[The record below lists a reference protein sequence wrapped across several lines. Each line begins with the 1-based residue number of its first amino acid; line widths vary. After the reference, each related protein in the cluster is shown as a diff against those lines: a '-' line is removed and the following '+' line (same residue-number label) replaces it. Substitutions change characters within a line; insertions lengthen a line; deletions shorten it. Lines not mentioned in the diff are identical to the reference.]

1 MVQVRQGEELEEGF
15 QEALIRILPVDWQV
29 AVRTEARAS
38 DSRADAYLGLTSPRG
53 EQIEA
58 CVEFRSRAEPA
69 EVARLVPWLQRCG
82 SAVLVAPE
90 LGPRAREILNR
101 AGISWLEPDGDCRIA
116 LGSLFIERLSR
127 VPRRRRAGAPG
138 TRYVADL
145 FSGGPL
151 RVVRWLLIEPQ
162 RRWTLED
169 MAARSGLTLGFV
181 SRVFK
186 TLARDAYMDRA
197 RGDNRV
203 RDRDALLD
211 AWASAPSPK
220 DAVSE
225 RVATVSSTENLV
237 QMIRGASAQLPYAIT
252 AEAAADRIAPF
263 ARYSRVEM
271 YVTDLAG
278 WDRSLGLTAV
288 PRGGNLVLIKPF
300 DAGVFDG
307 AFDCDELRLVS
318 RPQLYVD
325 LVRRGGAAA
334 DAAAFMRERGE
345 LWPQQTPATIPPR
358 SSRPIA

>member
-1 MVQVRQGEELEEGF
+1 MVQVRLEKELQQGF
-15 QEALIRILPVDWQV
+15 RDALTGILPVGWRMALRSED
-29 AVRTEARAS
+29 RTS
-38 DSRADAYLGLTSPRG
+38 DFPADAYLDLTSPGG
-53 EQIEA
+53 EHVEA
-58 CVEFRSRAEPA
+58 CVEFKVRAEPA
-69 EVARLVPWLQRCG
+69 EVVRLVPWLQRCG
-82 SAVLVAPE
+82 SAILVAPE
-90 LGPRAREILNR
+90 LGSRTREILSG

-116 LGSLFIERLSR
+116 LGSLFIERLTR
-127 VPRRRRAGAPG
+127 GPRRRKAGDQD

-162 RRWTLED
+162 RSWTLED
-169 MAARSGLTLGFV
+169 MADRTGLTVGFV

-211 AWASAPSPK
+211 AWALAHGAK

-225 RVATVSSTENLV
+225 RVATVPSTEGILKMIGDSSTTT
-237 QMIRGASAQLPYAIT
+237 RYAIT

-263 ARYSRVEM
+263 ARYIRVEM
-271 YVTDLAG
+271 YVDDVAS
-278 WDRSLGLTAV
+278 WDRALGLTAV
-288 PRGGNLVLIKPF
+288 PRGGNLVLIQPSE
-300 DAGVFDG
+300 AGVFDG
-307 AFDCDELRLVS
+307 AFERDGLQLVS

-334 DAAAFMRERGE
+334 DAAAFVRERGE
-345 LWPQQTPATIPPR
+345 LWPQ
-358 SSRPIA
+358 

>member
-1 MVQVRQGEELEEGF
+1 MVQVKPEKDLQKGF
-15 QEALIRILPVDWQV
+15 REALTGILPAGWRMALRSED
-29 AVRTEARAS
+29 RTP
-38 DSRADAYLGLTSPRG
+38 DLRADAYLDLTAPGG
-53 EQIEA
+53 ERIEA
-58 CVEFRSRAEPA
+58 CVEFKGRAEPA
-69 EVARLVPWLQRCG
+69 EVVRLVPWLQRCG
-82 SAVLVAPE
+82 SAVFVAPE
-90 LGPRAREILNR
+90 LGQRTREILND
-101 AGISWLEPDGDCRIA
+101 AGISWLEPEGDCRIA
-116 LGSLFIERLSR
+116 LGSLFIERLTRES
-127 VPRRRRAGAPG
+127 RRRPAGAPD

-151 RVVRWLLIEPQ
+151 RVVRWLLIEPE
-162 RRWTLED
+162 RSWTLDE
-169 MAARSGLTLGFV
+169 MADRTDLTLGFV

-211 AWASAPSPK
+211 AWASAPRPK

-225 RVATVSSTENLV
+225 RVATGPSTELLL
-237 QMIRGASAQLPYAIT
+237 QMIRDSSATALYAVT

-271 YVTDLAG
+271 YVDDVAA

-288 PRGGNLVLIKPF
+288 PRGGNLVLIKPS

-307 AFDCDELRLVS
+307 AFDRDGLRLVS
-318 RPQLYVD
+318 RPQVYID
-325 LVRRGGAAA
+325 LGRRGGAAA

-345 LWPQQTPATIPPR
+345 LWPQ
-358 SSRPIA
+358 

>member
-1 MVQVRQGEELEEGF
+1 MVQIRQSDELEQAF
-15 QEALIRILPVDWQV
+15 REALGGILPAGWRMALRPEEPETDP
-29 AVRTEARAS
+29 
-38 DSRADAYLGLTSPRG
+38 RADAYLDLTSPTG
-53 EQIEA
+53 ERTGA
-58 CVEFRSRAEPA
+58 CVEFKARAEPS
-69 EVARLVPWLQRCG
+69 EVVRLVPWLQQCG
-82 SAVLVAPE
+82 PAILVSPE
-90 LGPRAREILNR
+90 FGPRAREILSG

-116 LGSLFIERLSR
+116 LGSLFIERLTR
-127 VPRRRRAGAPG
+127 GPRRRPAGAPE

-151 RVVRWLLIEPQ
+151 RVVRSLLIEPHLS
-162 RRWTLED
+162 WTLED
-169 MAARSGLTLGFV
+169 MADRTGLTLGFV

-220 DAVSE
+220 DSVTE
-225 RVATVSSTENLV
+225 RVATVSSTENLI
-237 QMIRGASAQLPYAIT
+237 QMIRDASVQRLYAIT

-271 YVTDLAG
+271 YVDDVAG
-278 WDRSLGLTAV
+278 WDRELGLTAV
-288 PRGGNLVLIKPF
+288 PRGGNLVLIKSS
-300 DAGVFDG
+300 DTGVFDG
-307 AFDCDELRLVS
+307 AFERNGLQLVS

-334 DAAAFMRERGE
+334 EAAAFMRERGE
-345 LWPQQTPATIPPR
+345 LWPQ
-358 SSRPIA
+358 

>member
-1 MVQVRQGEELEEGF
+1 MVQVSPQTELSEAF
-15 QEALIRILPVDWQV
+15 QKALARVLPTGW
-29 AVRTEARAS
+29 RTELRS
-38 DSRADAYLGLTSPRG
+38 EDRSRDFDVDAYLTLTPPGGGR
-53 EQIEA
+53 IEA
-58 CVEFRSRAEPA
+58 CVEFKARAEPA
-69 EVARLVPWLQRCG
+69 EVVRLVPWLQRCK

-90 LGPRAREILNR
+90 LGPRTREILNE

-116 LGSLFIERLSR
+116 LGSLFIERLTR
-127 VPRRRRAGAPG
+127 GPRRRAAGAPD

-162 RRWTLED
+162 RPWTLDD
-169 MAARSGLTLGFV
+169 MADRTGLTLGFV

-203 RDRDALLD
+203 RDRDALLA
-211 AWASAPSPK
+211 AWASAPGPK

-225 RVATVSSTENLV
+225 RVATVSSTANLV
-237 QMIRGASAQLPYAIT
+237 QMIRGASAQPAYAIT

-271 YVTDLAG
+271 YVDDVAG
-278 WDRSLGLTAV
+278 WDRALGLTVV
-288 PRGGNLVLIKPF
+288 PRGGNLVLITPF
-300 DAGVFDG
+300 DAGAFDG
-307 AFDCDELRLVS
+307 AFERDGLQLVS

-345 LWPQQTPATIPPR
+345 LWPQ
-358 SSRPIA
+358 

>member
-1 MVQVRQGEELEEGF
+1 MVQVRPETELQQGF
-15 QEALIRILPVDWQV
+15 HEALTGVLPAGWQMSL
-29 AVRTEARAS
+29 RSEDRAS
-38 DSRADAYLGLTSPRG
+38 DVRVDAYLDLTSPGG
-53 EQIEA
+53 ERIEA
-58 CVEFRSRAEPA
+58 CVEFKARAEPA
-69 EVARLVPWLQRCG
+69 EVVRLVPWLQQCG
-82 SAVLVAPE
+82 SAVLVTPE
-90 LGPRAREILNR
+90 LGSRSREILNE

-116 LGSLFIERLSR
+116 LGSLFIERLTRGS
-127 VPRRRRAGAPG
+127 RRRKAGAPD

-151 RVVRWLLIEPQ
+151 RVVRCLLIEPQ
-162 RRWTLED
+162 RPWTLED
-169 MAARSGLTLGFV
+169 MAECAGLTLGFV

-211 AWASAPSPK
+211 AWASAPGPK
-220 DAVSE
+220 DDVSE

-237 QMIRGASAQLPYAIT
+237 QLIRGASVQPDYAIT

-271 YVTDLAG
+271 YVDDIAG

-288 PRGGNLVLIKPF
+288 PRGGNVVLIKPS
-300 DAGVFDG
+300 DLGVFDG
-307 AFDCDELRLVS
+307 AFERDGLRLVS

-345 LWPQQTPATIPPR
+345 LWPQ
-358 SSRPIA
+358 

>member
-1 MVQVRQGEELEEGF
+1 MVQVRFDEELQQGL
-15 QEALIRILPVDWQV
+15 QEALIRILPAGWRMALRSED
-29 AVRTEARAS
+29 RAS
-38 DSRADAYLGLTSPRG
+38 DPRVDAYLDLTSPRG
-53 EQIEA
+53 ERIQA
-58 CVEFRSRAEPA
+58 CVEFKSRAEPA
-69 EVARLVPWLQRCG
+69 DVVRLVPWLQQCG
-82 SAVLVAPE
+82 SAILVVPE

-101 AGISWLEPDGDCRIA
+101 ASISWLEPDGDCRVA
-116 LGSLFIERLSR
+116 LGSLFIDRLTR
-127 VPRRRRAGAPG
+127 DRHRRPQGAPE

-162 RRWTLED
+162 RSWTLKD
-169 MAARSGLTLGFV
+169 MAGRTGLTLGFV

-211 AWASAPSPK
+211 AWASAPRPK
-220 DAVSE
+220 DGVSE
-225 RVATVSSTENLV
+225 RVATVPSTESLLQSIRDSSTP
-237 QMIRGASAQLPYAIT
+237 SPYAIT

-271 YVTDLAG
+271 YSGDVAG
-278 WDRSLGLTAV
+278 WDRSLALTPV
-288 PRGGNLVLIKPF
+288 PRGGNLVMIQPT

-307 AFDCDELRLVS
+307 AFERDGLRLVS

-334 DAAAFMRERGE
+334 EAAAFMRERGE
-345 LWPQQTPATIPPR
+345 LWPQ
-358 SSRPIA
+358 

>member
-1 MVQVRQGEELEEGF
+1 MALRREGRVGD
-15 QEALIRILPVDWQV
+15 L
-29 AVRTEARAS
+29 
-38 DSRADAYLGLTSPRG
+38 RADAYLDLTSPAGARI
-53 EQIEA
+53 QA
-58 CVEFRSRAEPA
+58 CVEFKARAEPA
-69 EVARLVPWLQRCG
+69 EVVRLLPWLSRCG

-90 LGPRAREILNR
+90 LGPRTRDILNE

-116 LGSLFIERLSR
+116 LGSLFIERLTR
-127 VPRRRRAGAPG
+127 GPRRRPVGSPD
-138 TRYVADL
+138 TRFVADL
-145 FSGGPL
+145 FSGAAL

-162 RRWTLED
+162 RSWTLED
-169 MAARSGLTLGFV
+169 MAARTGLTLGFV

-186 TLARDAYMDRA
+186 SLARDAYMDRA

-203 RDRDALLD
+203 RDRDGLLD
-211 AWASAPSPK
+211 AWASAPRPK

-225 RVATVSSTENLV
+225 RVATVPSTENLL
-237 QMIRGASAQLPYAIT
+237 QMIRGSSNGARYAVT

-271 YVTDLAG
+271 YVDDVAG

-288 PRGGNLVLIKPF
+288 PRGGNLVLIKPS

-307 AFDCDELRLVS
+307 AFERDGLQLVS

-345 LWPQQTPATIPPR
+345 IWPR
-358 SSRPIA
+358 

>member
-1 MVQVRQGEELEEGF
+1 MVQVAQRDELEQAF
-15 QEALIRILPVDWQV
+15 REALGKMLPEGWRMALRREGRVGDV
-29 AVRTEARAS
+29 
-38 DSRADAYLGLTSPRG
+38 RADAYVGLTSPTG
-53 EQIEA
+53 ERISA
-58 CVEFRSRAEPA
+58 CVEFKARAEPA
-69 EVARLVPWLQRCG
+69 EVVRLVPWLQRCG

-90 LGPRAREILNR
+90 LGPRTRDILNK
-101 AGISWLEPDGDCRIA
+101 AGISWLEPEGDCRIA
-116 LGSLFIERLSR
+116 LGSLFIERLTR
-127 VPRRRRAGAPG
+127 GPRRRPAAAPDTRFVAG
-138 TRYVADL
+138 L

-162 RRWTLED
+162 RSWALED
-169 MAARSGLTLGFV
+169 MADRTGLTLGFV

-197 RGDNRV
+197 RGANRV

-211 AWASAPSPK
+211 AWAAAPRPK

-225 RVATVSSTENLV
+225 RVVTVSGTENLLQV
-237 QMIRGASAQLPYAIT
+237 IRDSSTTTRYAIT

-271 YVTDLAG
+271 YSDDVAG
-278 WDRSLGLTAV
+278 WDQSLGLTPV
-288 PRGGNLVLIKPF
+288 PRGGNLVLIQST

-307 AFDCDELRLVS
+307 AFERDGLQLVS

-334 DAAAFMRERGE
+334 EAAVFMRERGE
-345 LWPQQTPATIPPR
+345 LWPQ
-358 SSRPIA
+358 